1 MFEVDAEVLTT
12 GRLAA
17 LVAGLGRLDASVDD
31 AERVEQIRLLEQLKA
46 AAGAAQARV
55 TAGFVTSQRATQR
68 AAGVPAEQ
76 VGRGIAAQVGLARRE
91 SPARANR
98 YTGWAQLLVAE
109 LPATLAALQA
119 GQTSEWRAMIVARE
133 TGWLSREHRAA
144 VDTALADQLGRLGD
158 HQVEAETKKLAYRLD
173 PHGYLARIR
182 GAQRD
187 RRVSLRPAPEVMS
200 RLTALIPTA
209 QGVAAYAALV
219 RHADS
224 LRAQGDPRSRGQLMA
239 DTLVERVTGQAAADS
254 VPVEVDLV
262 MTDTTLFNLGNH
274 DHPDPDYEG
283 EGEGGADPR
292 CDADEPAQLNGYGP
306 IPAELARRLVLAADD
321 TTAVWVRRL
330 YRHPDTGALVAMDSR
345 RRLFPTGLRRFL
357 VLRDQTCRTPWC
369 DAPVRHTDHVVAAD
383 DGGPTSADNGQGTC
397 EACNQVKQMPG
408 WQARAAPHG
417 AGHVVNTTTPTGHTY
432 TSRAPDPPGAP
443 PPRPDPSTAS
453 PPSKRSR
460 IELSRVEAHFRD
472 LIDCLTDAA

>member
-46 AAGAAQARV
+46 AAAAAQARV

-68 AAGVPAEQ
+68 AAGMPAQQ

-274 DHPDPDYEG
+274 NHPDPDYEG
-283 EGEGGADPR
+283 EGEGYRVAGADPR
-292 CDADEPAQLNGYGP
+292 RDAGADEPAQLNGYGP

-321 TTAVWVRRL
+321 TTPVWVRRL

-383 DGGPTSADNGQGTC
+383 DGGPTSADNGQGMC

-408 WQARAAPHG
+408 WQARAAPNG

-443 PPRPDPSTAS
+443 PPRPF
-453 PPSKRSR
+453 R
-460 IELSRVEAHFRD
+460 IERSRVEAHFRH
-472 LIDCLTDAA
+472 LLDAA

>member
-31 AERVEQIRLLEQLKA
+31 AERVDQIRLLEQLKA
-46 AAGAAQARV
+46 AAAAAQARV

-68 AAGVPAEQ
+68 AAGMPAQQ

-274 DHPDPDYEG
+274 NHPDPDPEG
-283 EGEGGADPR
+283 EGEGVAGADPR
-292 CDADEPAQLNGYGP
+292 CDAGADEPAQLNGYGP

-345 RRLFPTGLRRFL
+345 RRLFPAGLRRFL

-383 DGGPTSADNGQGTC
+383 DGGPTSADNGQGMC

-443 PPRPDPSTAS
+443 PPRPF
-453 PPSKRSR
+453 R
-460 IELSRVEAHFRD
+460 IERSRVEAHFRH
-472 LIDCLTDAA
+472 LLDAA